1 MEDTTPAPSTNAT
14 AAAAEVKF
22 SDHVE
27 TTLTNVFESQTE
39 LDSASFDAIS
49 YINQNF
55 PNERSLQR
63 VNQFLHMTT
72 QKLETLDQGIY
83 QSVLEQ
89 ATSGKQAGEDVAA
102 VKTAIR
108 DLFQK
113 IKDIKEKA
121 EESEVMVQEISR
133 DIKKLDYAKRHLT
146 TTITGLKRLH
156 MLVTAVDQLE
166 FMAQRREYRD
176 AANLLNAVN
185 QLSKHFE
192 QYNGVPKVDEL
203 RKAVTDTRRA
213 LKAQVLQDFRD
224 IQLPAESDVSGDT
237 PDYDRDQLH
246 NACLVVD
253 ALGKEVRSRIT
264 ERFCCD
270 QLSEYDGIF
279 RSGGGE
285 DTLEAV
291 ERRYALWRRMLRR
304 YEKTFANVFPGYWE
318 VDMELCV
325 DFARRTR
332 RHIEKILQSIIPPES
347 ADVGVLL
354 KALKTTLK
362 FERESEKMFHSFDN
376 EEGEDSG
383 GRSSDLQERRRTV
396 RASSDGGGDE
406 FSDDEEDEEEK
417 GEALYDDEGN
427 EVDPDSATGIRLKY
441 KRRQEMERRK
451 QEFKER
457 GLSGGDTK
465 DGGDT
470 NVSNR
475 RRRGSRAKS
484 TGANEE
490 EEEEEEVTPKVSFL
504 GLISSCFG
512 NYMAAYVQLERDNMN
527 TKLRDFDVQEV
538 DEDMK
543 KFSTSYNMFGYMH
556 NSIKRCCDLNTG
568 QAFYDLHLEYKA
580 VLNEFATILSNQ
592 LVRPSGTKNSFGE
605 TVYKFGESD
614 DIPRLACYIVN
625 TAEYCLDNMPKLQD
639 NIQSRIDDEYKERID
654 LEEDEDSF
662 YEVINAAIK
671 VLAGGLQNRVTPK
684 LEVRHRR
691 ATEERG
697 RGGSFLFFYIFFLP
711 ASYGDDP
718 NTHSCF
724 LFFFSFSSLS
734 LSLSLSSLTHT
745 AGYGKN
751 KLGNTQ

>member
-1 MEDTTPAPSTNAT
+1 MEYGTGPAQHPILFLVDHPHVMEDTTSSTNA
-14 AAAAEVKF
+14 AATTAEVTF

-72 QKLETLDQGIY
+72 QKLETLDQEIY

-89 ATSGKQAGEDVAA
+89 ATSGKQADEDVAA

-203 RKAVTDTRRA
+203 RKAVSDTRRA

-224 IQLPAESDVSGDT
+224 IQLPAESDVSGDA

-376 EEGEDSG
+376 EKEEDSG
-383 GRSSDLQERRRTV
+383 GKSSDLQERRRTV
-396 RASSDGGGDE
+396 RASSSDGGGGGE
-406 FSDDEEDEEEK
+406 FSDDEEDEEEE

-457 GLSGGDTK
+457 GVSGGDTK

-605 TVYKFGESD
+605 TVYKFGEGD

-625 TAEYCLDNMPKLQD
+625 TAEYCLDNMPKLQE

-691 ATEERG
+691 AGGQERE
-697 RGGSFLFFYIFFLP
+697 RERERQRRLFSFFL
-711 ASYGDDP
+711 Y
-718 NTHSCF
+718 F
-724 LFFFSFSSLS
+724 LSPRILR
-734 LSLSLSSLTHT
+734 
-745 AGYGKN
+745 
-751 KLGNTQ
+751 